1 MRNFLGSFH
10 NFLLLLPPLL
20 SNSLPAD
27 PGTARLLTLESDI
40 AEVQE
45 KWKQYRNIVTIT
57 ISAIF
62 IVIMLGASTGSACQ
76 LVIAGT
82 TQSFISNKDE
92 SAPIKHKTDAKL
104 LW

>member
-1 MRNFLGSFH
+1 MKRPTSQQEALFH
-10 NFLLLLPPLL
+10 EGLRGRAILVGIFFILVLNRGGLKNHPVVYIFTTIIIILLL
-20 SNSLPAD
+20 
-27 PGTARLLTLESDI
+27 
-40 AEVQE
+40 
-45 KWKQYRNIVTIT
+45 

-104 LW
+104 